1 MTLIPW
7 ILLLLAVAL
16 QLVTL
21 PVLLRRK
28 DPEAALKEITN
39 NKDLTLNLDTTKK
52 SS

>member
-28 DPEAALKEITN
+28 DPEAASWKGSVT
-39 NKDLTLNLDTTKK
+39 
-52 SS
+52 S